1 MLIILTFIIRKNIM
15 TKTYKNPETIGLHA
29 GWRKDENTNSVAVPI
44 HQTTSYEFDSTEH
57 AANLFG
63 LSELGNIYSRIMN
76 PTCDVLENRLAALEG
91 GVMALAVSSGQAA
104 SAYAIQNIAKNGDNI
119 VASSHLYGGT
129 YNQFKN
135 VFSDM
140 GIEVRFVDP
149 SDPNNFLKQT
159 DEKTRAYYGEI
170 LPNPSFEVFP
180 IQEVA
185 DLGRPLGIPLIVD
198 NTAAPIICKPIE
210 HGAAIV
216 IHSTTKFIGGHGT
229 SIGGIIIDSGNF
241 DWESAG
247 QERQPALNT
256 PDPSYGGAVWV
267 EAVKPL
273 GPIAYLLKAR
283 VTLLRDMGAAMSPFN
298 AFMFIQGL
306 ETLSLRIRE
315 HSKNAEK
322 VAQFLSS
329 HPSVEKVIY
338 PSVQSGTAKERAE
351 KYLKGGNGALMGIEL
366 KGGVESGK
374 KFIDSLELLYHVA
387 NIGDSKSLAI
397 HPASTTHSQLSPEEQ
412 LAAGVTPGFVR
423 LSIGI
428 EHIDD
433 IIADISQSLE
443 QI

>member
-1 MLIILTFIIRKNIM
+1 M
-15 TKTYKNPETIGLHA
+15 TKIYKNPETIGLHA

-149 SDPNNFLKQT
+149 SDPNNFLKHT
-159 DEKTRAYYGEI
+159 DDKTRAYYGEI

-315 HSKNAEK
+315 HSINAEK

-329 HPSVEKVIY
+329 HPAVEKVIY

-351 KYLKGGNGALMGIEL
+351 KYLKGGNGALMGVEL

-433 IIADISQSLE
+433 IINDINQSLE

>member
-1 MLIILTFIIRKNIM
+1 M

-315 HSKNAEK
+315 HSINAEK

-329 HPSVEKVIY
+329 HPAVEKVIY

-351 KYLKGGNGALMGIEL
+351 KYLKGGNGALMGVEL

-387 NIGDSKSLAI
+387 KIGDSKSLAV

-433 IIADISQSLE
+433 IIDDINQSLE

>member
-1 MLIILTFIIRKNIM
+1 M
-15 TKTYKNPETIGLHA
+15 TKSYTNPATIGLHA

-44 HQTTSYEFDSTEH
+44 HQTTSYQFDNTDH

-76 PTCDVLENRLAALEG
+76 PTCDVLENRLAAIEG

-104 SAYAIQNIAKNGDNI
+104 SAYAIQNIAKSGDNI

-135 VFSDM
+135 TFNDM

-149 SDPNNFLKQT
+149 ADPQNFLKAT
-159 DEKTRAYYGEI
+159 DDKTRAYYGEV

-185 DLGRPLGIPLIVD
+185 DIGRPLGIPLIVD

-210 HGAAIV
+210 HGAAVV

-247 QERQPALNT
+247 PDRQPALNT

-273 GPIAYLLKAR
+273 GPIAYVLKAR

-315 HSKNAEK
+315 HSANAEK
-322 VAQFLSS
+322 VAKFLES
-329 HPSVEKVIY
+329 HDAVERVIY
-338 PSVQSGTAKERAE
+338 PSVQEGVAKERAE
-351 KYLKGGNGALMGIEL
+351 KYLNGGNGALMGFEL
-366 KGGVESGK
+366 KGGLEAGK

-387 NIGDSKSLAI
+387 NIGDSRSLAI

-412 LAAGVTPGFVR
+412 LSTGVTPGFVR

-433 IIADISQSLE
+433 IIDDIKQSLE
-443 QI
+443 NI

>member
-1 MLIILTFIIRKNIM
+1 M

-159 DEKTRAYYGEI
+159 DDKTRAYYGEI

-351 KYLKGGNGALMGIEL
+351 KYLKGGNGALMGVEL

-397 HPASTTHSQLSPEEQ
+397 HPASTTHSQLSPDEQ

>member
-1 MLIILTFIIRKNIM
+1 M

-329 HPSVEKVIY
+329 HPAVEKVIY

-351 KYLKGGNGALMGIEL
+351 KYLKGGNGALMGVEL

>member
-1 MLIILTFIIRKNIM
+1 M

-159 DEKTRAYYGEI
+159 DDKTRAYYGEI

-216 IHSTTKFIGGHGT
+216 VHSTTKFIGGHGT

-351 KYLKGGNGALMGIEL
+351 KYLKGGNGALMGVEL

>member
-1 MLIILTFIIRKNIM
+1 M
-15 TKTYKNPETIGLHA
+15 TKIYKNPETIGLHA

-351 KYLKGGNGALMGIEL
+351 KYLKGGNGALMGVEL

>member
-1 MLIILTFIIRKNIM
+1 MCIR
-15 TKTYKNPETIGLHA
+15 
-29 GWRKDENTNSVAVPI
+29 
-44 HQTTSYEFDSTEH
+44 DS

-104 SAYAIQNIAKNGDNI
+104 SAYAIQNLAKNGDNI

-135 VFSDM
+135 VFNDM

-159 DEKTRAYYGEI
+159 DDKTRAYYGEI

-185 DLGRPLGIPLIVD
+185 DLGRLLGIPLIVD

-210 HGAAIV
+210 HGAAVV

-247 QERQPALNT
+247 AERQPALNT

-329 HPSVEKVIY
+329 HEAVERVIY
-338 PSVQSGTAKERAE
+338 PSVQTGTAKERAE
-351 KYLKGGNGALMGIEL
+351 KYLKGGNGALMGVEL

-433 IIADISQSLE
+433 IIEDINQSLE
-443 QI
+443 KI

>member
-1 MLIILTFIIRKNIM
+1 M

-329 HPSVEKVIY
+329 HPAVEKVIY

-351 KYLKGGNGALMGIEL
+351 KYLKGVNGALMGVEL

>member
-1 MLIILTFIIRKNIM
+1 M
-15 TKTYKNPETIGLHA
+15 TKSYTNPATIGLHA

-44 HQTTSYEFDSTEH
+44 HQTTSYQFDNTDH

-76 PTCDVLENRLAALEG
+76 PTCDVLENRLAAIEG

-104 SAYAIQNIAKNGDNI
+104 SAYAIQNIAKSGDNI

-135 VFSDM
+135 TFADM

-149 SDPNNFLKQT
+149 TDPQNFLNAT
-159 DEKTRAYYGEI
+159 DEKTRAYYGEV

-185 DLGRPLGIPLIVD
+185 DIGRPLGIPLIVD

-210 HGAAIV
+210 HGAAVV

-247 QERQPALNT
+247 PERQPALNT

-273 GPIAYLLKAR
+273 GPIAYVLKAR

-315 HSKNAEK
+315 HSANAEK
-322 VAQFLSS
+322 VAAFLES
-329 HPSVEKVIY
+329 HDAVERVIY
-338 PSVQSGTAKERAE
+338 PSVQKGVAKERAE
-351 KYLKGGNGALMGIEL
+351 KYLNGGNGALMGFEL
-366 KGGVESGK
+366 KGGLEAGK

-387 NIGDSKSLAI
+387 NIGDSRSLAI

-412 LAAGVTPGFVR
+412 LSTGVTPGFVR

-433 IIADISQSLE
+433 IIDDIKQSLE
-443 QI
+443 NI

>member
-1 MLIILTFIIRKNIM
+1 MDR
-15 TKTYKNPETIGLHA
+15 P
-29 GWRKDENTNSVAVPI
+29 NS
-44 HQTTSYEFDSTEH
+44 Y
-57 AANLFG
+57 
-63 LSELGNIYSRIMN
+63 IYLN
-76 PTCDVLENRLAALEG
+76 
-91 GVMALAVSSGQAA
+91 
-104 SAYAIQNIAKNGDNI
+104 
-119 VASSHLYGGT
+119 
-129 YNQFKN
+129 
-135 VFSDM
+135 
-140 GIEVRFVDP
+140 
-149 SDPNNFLKQT
+149 
-159 DEKTRAYYGEI
+159 
-170 LPNPSFEVFP
+170 
-180 IQEVA
+180 
-185 DLGRPLGIPLIVD
+185 
-198 NTAAPIICKPIE
+198 
-210 HGAAIV
+210 HGAAVV

-247 QERQPALNT
+247 AERQPALNT

-329 HPSVEKVIY
+329 HEAVERVIY
-338 PSVQSGTAKERAE
+338 PSVQTGTAKERAE
-351 KYLKGGNGALMGIEL
+351 KYLKGGNGALMGVEL

-433 IIADISQSLE
+433 IIEDINQSLE
-443 QI
+443 KI

>member
-1 MLIILTFIIRKNIM
+1 M
-15 TKTYKNPETIGLHA
+15 TKIYKNPETIGLHA

-104 SAYAIQNIAKNGDNI
+104 SAYAIQNLAKNGDNI

-135 VFSDM
+135 VFNDM

-159 DEKTRAYYGEI
+159 DDKTRAYYGEI

-210 HGAAIV
+210 HGAAVV

-247 QERQPALNT
+247 ADRQPALNT

-267 EAVKPL
+267 EAVKTL

-329 HPSVEKVIY
+329 HEAVERVIY
-338 PSVQSGTAKERAE
+338 PSVQTGTAKERAE
-351 KYLKGGNGALMGIEL
+351 KYLKGGNGALMGVEL

-433 IIADISQSLE
+433 IIEDINQSLE
-443 QI
+443 KI

>member
-1 MLIILTFIIRKNIM
+1 M
-15 TKTYKNPETIGLHA
+15 TKIYKNPETIGLHA

-149 SDPNNFLKQT
+149 SDPNNFLKHT
-159 DEKTRAYYGEI
+159 DDKTRAYYGEI

-306 ETLSLRIRE
+306 ETLHLRMRE
-315 HSKNAEK
+315 HSANGQKIAEYLNNHPLVER
-322 VAQFLSS
+322 VAYPGISS
-329 HPSVEKVIY
+329 GLH
-338 PSVQSGTAKERAE
+338 KERAD
-351 KYLKGGNGALMGIEL
+351 KYLSGGCGGLQGFEIKGGLEA
-366 KGGVESGK
+366 GK
-374 KFIDSLELLYHVA
+374 KFINSLEMLYHVA
-387 NIGDSKSLAI
+387 NIGDSRSLAI
-397 HPASTTHSQLSPEEQ
+397 HPASTTHSQLNEAE
-412 LAAGVTPGFVR
+412 LTAAGVSPGYVR
-423 LSIGI
+423 LSIGL
-428 EHIDD
+428 EHVDD
-433 IIADISQSLE
+433 IIADIDQALAKAG
-443 QI
+443 